1 MEFQFHVQHA
11 EAFSGEKKRIFSIEI
26 FGAEDGCTASSTDC
40 TNLTMKAAAVI
51 RRQWK
56 TNGCGGNTHSRKK
69 WEPKNPFPLFSRKIP
84 LSLFIEDSQLSE
96 MSYIFTRGT
105 KLRESQVSPFAECR
119 YKSSLQS

>member
-1 MEFQFHVQHA
+1 MFCKLVFEQIITIFLEFHFHVQHA
-11 EAFSGEKKRIFSIEI
+11 KAFSGEKKRIFSIEI

-69 WEPKNPFPLFSRKIP
+69 WEPKNAFPLFFEEN
-84 LSLFIEDSQLSE
+84 SLVTL
-96 MSYIFTRGT
+96 Y
-105 KLRESQVSPFAECR
+105 
-119 YKSSLQS
+119 